1 MKFKRFALM
10 VVLAALAATFMA
22 CGQAGNGGGSA
33 AMAALPDG
41 DYQWIVSVKP
51 NELMKS
57 QFVEKVKESFPMA
70 EGAFSELTNQAE
82 ESGFKLE
89 DIDTISAFSNKE
101 GDTYAFAD
109 GKFKPEEAIKGFEKD
124 KGVKM
129 EEMES
134 EGMKYYVA
142 EENDEAIYFAGNTA
156 ISTSKE
162 NITKVLETVAGKG
175 DKYIDSDAYKKAV
188 KYFDQGQTF
197 SFYAPE
203 MGGQAAFDPSMAQMV
218 FGMYEQD
225 PEKLKALGEA
235 MAAMTG
241 FGAKI
246 KVTDKINGNVAVIF
260 SDNDSAKVLADFYNA
275 NKDKMFEMAAMQ
287 AEQATAMAGLK
298 YDKEKILALK
308 KVFNF
313 KAEGDSLVIGINL
326 AWNDISFMFE
336 E

>member
-10 VVLAALAATFMA
+10 VVLAAIAATFAA
-22 CGQAGNGGGSA
+22 CGQAGNGGA

-57 QFVEKVKESFPMA
+57 QFVENVKKSFPMA
-70 EGAFSELTNQAE
+70 EGAFSQMTSQAE

-89 DIDTISAFSNKE
+89 DIDTISAFSSKE
-101 GDTYAFAD
+101 GDTYAIAS
-109 GKFKPEEAIKGFEKD
+109 GSFKPEDAIKGFEED

-129 EEMES
+129 KEMEI
-134 EGMKYYVA
+134 EGVKYFAA
-142 EENDEAIYFAGNTA
+142 EENDEAIYFAGNA
-156 ISTSKE
+156 AVSTSKD
-162 NITKVLETVAGKG
+162 NISKVLETVAGKG
-175 DKYIDSDAYKKAV
+175 KKFVDSEAYKKAA

-197 SFYAPE
+197 SFYAPDMASE
-203 MGGQAAFDPSMAQMV
+203 NAFDPSMAQMM
-218 FGMYEQD
+218 FGMFEQD
-225 PEKLKALGEA
+225 AEKLQALGEA
-235 MAAMTG
+235 MAAMKG

-246 KVTDKINGNVAVIF
+246 KVTDRISGDMAMIF
-260 SDNDSAKVLADFYNA
+260 ADNTSAKVLADFYNA
-275 NKDKMFEMAAMQ
+275 NKDKMFEMAASQ

-308 KVFNF
+308 KAFNF
-313 KAEGDSLVIGINL
+313 KTDGDALVININL
-326 AWNDISFMFE
+326 AWSDISFMFE